1 MSLKTTKQG
10 NTTCFSIKPDNISWG
25 VVAFV
30 SLIFSVFII
39 GFIHI
44 MTQIIIGEIH
54 FVAILFFAFFFWAA
68 YYNFFNFYYMLI
80 GNEIIEIQDSYIK
93 RTREVWKIRHSK
105 KYFKLKINSIAISDS
120 SNQFGA
126 MGLEMFGLSTIN
138 VTFKYGKK
146 KQIFG
151 KQINM
156 DEAKI
161 IYSEL
166 AIRKYATQHAGIKHG
181 AGCSS

>member
-1 MSLKTTKQG
+1 MSLQTTKLG
-10 NTTCFSIKPDNISWG
+10 DATSFSIKPDNISWG

-30 SLIFSVFII
+30 SLIFCAFII
-39 GFIHI
+39 GFIHVV
-44 MTQIIIGEIH
+44 TQIIIGELH
-54 FVAILFFAFFFWAA
+54 FVAILFLGIFFWAA

-93 RTREVWKIRHSK
+93 HTRAVWKIRQSK
-105 KYFKLKINSIAISDS
+105 KFLKPRINNVAISDS
-120 SNQFGA
+120 SNEFGA
-126 MGLEMFGLSTIN
+126 MGLKMFGLSTIN

-146 KQIFG
+146 KQMFG

-156 DEAKI
+156 EEAKI

-166 AIRKYATQHAGIKHG
+166 VNRKYATQQTA
-181 AGCSS
+181 